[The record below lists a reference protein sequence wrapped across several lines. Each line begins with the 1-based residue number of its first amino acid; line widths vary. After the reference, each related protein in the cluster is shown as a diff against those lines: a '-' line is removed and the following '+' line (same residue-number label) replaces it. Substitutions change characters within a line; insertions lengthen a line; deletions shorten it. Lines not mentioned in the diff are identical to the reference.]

1 MKLVSYGSDASVA
14 RLGVVVGEEVHDA
27 SRLLEGNV
35 IRDVQELLELGAADR
50 LRDAVDSDR
59 AIRNSVPVTEPTLLS
74 PVLRP
79 PNIRDHITFEEHA
92 TRNFTRPLAPVWY
105 RRPIYYY
112 SNTSRLVGQ
121 DGFVA
126 MPATERLDYELE
138 IAAVIGREVA
148 DATLDDAYSG
158 IFGFTIFNDW
168 SARDL
173 QPDEM
178 AYGLGP
184 SKGKDFAS
192 SVGPVVVTA
201 DELAP
206 HLRDGVLH
214 LECTVRVNGQVWAES
229 NAKDQYHSWNTIIA
243 HASQDSLL
251 LPGDLLASGT
261 VGGCSI
267 GEAIR
272 LGKPAHY
279 LEPGDVVELEVEG
292 IGVLRNTIREPIT
305 SSPRLFRAH
314 ELPPMPQPVD
324 EPGPSSRDRGSRPM
338 G

>member
-1 MKLVSYGSDASVA
+1 MCYTSEAGAP
-14 RLGVVVGEEVHDA
+14 RLGVVIDDEVHDA
-27 SRLLEGNV
+27 SRLLGGQV
-35 IRDVQELLELGAADR
+35 IRDVQELLELGDKADR
-50 LRDAVDSDR
+50 LRDVVSSDR
-59 AIRNSVPVTEPTLLS
+59 ARRASAPVAEPMLMS

-79 PNIRDHITFEEHA
+79 PNIRDHIAFEEHA
-92 TRNFTRPLAPVWY
+92 TRNFTRELAPVWY
-105 RRPIYYY
+105 RRPIHYY
-112 SNTSRLVGQ
+112 SNTARLVGH
-121 DGFVA
+121 DGPVVT
-126 MPATERLDYELE
+126 PATERLDYELE
-138 IAAVIGREVA
+138 IAAVIGREVS
-148 DATLDDAYSG
+148 DATADDALSA

-192 SVGPVVVTA
+192 SVGPAVVTA
-201 DELAP
+201 DELAA
-206 HLRDGVLH
+206 HLREGVLH
-214 LECTVRVNGQVWAES
+214 LTCVVRVNGQTWAES
-229 NAKDQYHSWNTIIA
+229 NSKNQYHSWTTMIV
-243 HASQDSLL
+243 HASQDSRL

-292 IGVLRNTIREPIT
+292 IGVLRNTIREPVA
-305 SSPRLFRAH
+305 PVARRPFRAH
-314 ELPPMPQPVD
+314 ELPPMPQPIKHD
-324 EPGPSSRDRGSRPM
+324 A
-338 G
+338 